1 MTKKVLVLAMAM
13 VVAFGA
19 IAQDRA
25 KIEREAIQTRAD
37 QFFNAIDVAFAKHS
51 AKKGP
56 NWFNVRNE
64 GKQFIVDDVAN
75 FGVKASK
82 TTIKDQF
89 DVLENDKKFHLKLD
103 RYYIGTTAIPYDPL
117 TATVSYYTTTYE
129 VKSVATKG
137 EVKSVIRNR
146 IEIKWQVNWNQ
157 YWDTKKNQW
166 KKGAIRTDNKVK
178 RSAVD
183 IVSIN
188 TTEIPAL
195 TPEKEV
201 MTGLIKAEIQKWY
214 ANLNSNFE
222 YQKANLN
229 KSKCVTPLKN
239 VDASKI
245 NVDESVITGAQQTV
259 TVGSMPKI
267 NVKANNP
274 YDYIPAQDQNLY
286 TNPECSWDVAPTFKV
301 KIDIDA
307 QTAEIVEVNYNT
319 KQNKPSADPQKQ
331 AKLRAAQS
339 TARDF
344 FGKMS
349 QYAQNPKD
357 KEAKQ
362 LKKDIEDMYAGKA
375 NKDKS
380 VQFTLIKKDGSEDQK
395 YVDKPTTLSSYLQH
409 LPACEMT
416 MKYGPARFGET
427 DDEVIIPF
435 NQTYKQNYPENYK
448 GQKYADT
455 TDKEVYLKYD
465 NEKGQWLVEKITA
478 QKGSTVLINNED

>member
-1 MTKKVLVLAMAM
+1 MAFAL
-13 VVAFGA
+13 AFGA
-19 IAQDRA
+19 FAQDRSQ
-25 KIEREAIQTRAD
+25 IEQDAVLTRAD
-37 QFFNAIDVAFAKHS
+37 QFFNAIDAAFAKHS

-64 GKQFIVDDVAN
+64 GKQFIVDDVTK
-75 FGVKASK
+75 FGVKSSK
-82 TTIKDQF
+82 TAIKDQF
-89 DVLENDKKFHLKLD
+89 DVLENDKKFNLNLS

-129 VKSVATKG
+129 VKSVASKG
-137 EVKSVIRNR
+137 DANSVIRNR
-146 IEIKWQVNWNQ
+146 IEIKWQVNWKQ

-188 TTEIPAL
+188 TTQIPAL
-195 TPEKEV
+195 TSEKEM
-201 MTGLIKAEIQKWY
+201 MTGLIKAEIQRWY
-214 ANLNSNFE
+214 ANLNSNFD

-239 VDASKI
+239 VDASNI
-245 NVDESVITGAQQTV
+245 RVDESIITGAQQTV
-259 TVGSMPKI
+259 TVGSMPAI
-267 NVKANNP
+267 NVMANNP
-274 YDYIPAQDQNLY
+274 YDYIPAQDQALY
-286 TNPECSWDVAPTFKV
+286 TDPQCSWTVSPTFKV
-301 KIDIDA
+301 KIDIDN
-307 QTAEIVEVNYNT
+307 QTAEIVDVNYNT
-319 KQNKPSADPQKQ
+319 KQLKPTVDPQKTKRLAE
-331 AKLRAAQS
+331 AKQVAS
-339 TARDF
+339 DF

-362 LKKDIEDMYAGKA
+362 LKKDIESMYAGKA

-409 LPACEMT
+409 LPACEMN
-416 MKYGPARFGET
+416 MRYGNARFGENT
-427 DDEVIIPF
+427 DEVIIPF
-435 NQTYKQNYPENYK
+435 TQTYKQNYPENYK
-448 GQKYADT
+448 GQKYADN

-465 NEKGQWLVEKITA
+465 NEKGAWLIQKITA